1 MENMTGIAAAMD
13 AIGKRILELEEAV
26 RTERLFKEVAQS
38 ENDALRKRL
47 NELEGEK
54 ANGEH

>member
-1 MENMTGIAAAMD
+1 MD

-54 ANGEH
+54 ANVEH